1 MRRQAFSL
9 VALGALVSAGAPA
22 QTTPA
27 ATPPAKAAPEG
38 MKISGTMRCGK
49 LEQTAMEV
57 GDAPGHV
64 LTIGKSA
71 CTWSEPLKM
80 GGSRTT
86 KGDSKVLSDVRGDVS
101 VDHGYHVGTMANGD
115 EYHVRFDGQTKTNKG
130 AVESQQGR
138 WGFVGGTGKLEGL
151 QGRGTYKSTGTADGG
166 TTVEVEGEY
175 RLP

>member
-1 MRRQAFSL
+1 MRGKAFWL
-9 VALGALVSAGAPA
+9 VALGALASAGAPA
-22 QTTPA
+22 QTNPA
-27 ATPPAKAAPEG
+27 STPPAKAASAG
-38 MKISGTMRCGK
+38 MKISGTMQCGK
-49 LEQTAMEV
+49 LERTAMEV
-57 GDAPGHV
+57 GDAPGHA
-64 LTIGKSA
+64 LTIGKAA

-115 EYHVRFDGQTKTNKG
+115 KYHVRFDGQTKTNNG

-151 QGRGTYKSTGTADGG
+151 QGRGTYKSTGNADGG